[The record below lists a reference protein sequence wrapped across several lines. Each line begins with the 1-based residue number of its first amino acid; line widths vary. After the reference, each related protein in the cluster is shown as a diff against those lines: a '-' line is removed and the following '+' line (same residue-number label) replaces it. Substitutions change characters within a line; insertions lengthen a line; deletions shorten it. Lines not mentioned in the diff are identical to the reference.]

1 MLSMAAILFERRQD
15 RALRRE
21 RVFRDRSNP
30 LDLLPASEV
39 KRRFRFSPE
48 TIMELVHIIGPSIEH
63 PTARNHALQPLEM
76 ILILLRFLSCG
87 TFQLVIGDTTN
98 VSQPT
103 VSRMVGRVVDAIVGV
118 AGRYICFPHAAQVP
132 AIKAKFH
139 EMAGKYLR
147 LLTCILQCVFICPPN

>member
-1 MLSMAAILFERRQD
+1 MLSMAAILFERRQE

-30 LDLLPASEV
+30 LGLLPASEV

-63 PTARNHALQPLEM
+63 PTARNHALQPVEM

-98 VSQPT
+98 FFPGNCKQNGKTFCRCDSWG
-103 VSRMVGRVVDAIVGV
+103 GRQVHLFSTCSSS
-118 AGRYICFPHAAQVP
+118 AGHQS
-132 AIKAKFH
+132 
-139 EMAGKYLR
+139 
-147 LLTCILQCVFICPPN
+147 